1 MNEDIIQ
8 RLKAAQN
15 LTVAERGEYLANI
28 VKQRP
33 NIDICNGR
41 IPTKEE
47 IQALQRCPLYD
58 GILIL
63 FEKMEE

>member
-8 RLKAAQN
+8 RLKAVQS
-15 LTVAERGEYLANI
+15 LTAAERGEYLANI

-47 IQALQRCPLYD
+47 IQALQHCPLYD